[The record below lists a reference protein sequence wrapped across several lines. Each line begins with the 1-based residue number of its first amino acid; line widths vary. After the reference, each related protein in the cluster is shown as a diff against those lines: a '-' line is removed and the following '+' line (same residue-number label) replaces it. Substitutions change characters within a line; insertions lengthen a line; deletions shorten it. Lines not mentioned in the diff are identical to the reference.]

1 MNYYLVEF
9 VDDSV
14 HSQYEEVSAIS
25 AQEAV
30 NSIKLGLARSQNL
43 GMFGKKLVRM
53 TNGKMNNGYISIQR
67 SYRME

>member
-25 AQEAV
+25 AEDAV
-30 NSIKLGLARSQNL
+30 HSIKLGWPNAKIWNVWTETGENDQWKN
-43 GMFGKKLVRM
+43 
-53 TNGKMNNGYISIQR
+53 
-67 SYRME
+67 E

>member
-25 AQEAV
+25 AEEAV
-30 NSIKLGLARSQNL
+30 HSIKLGWPNAKIWNVWTETGENDQW
-43 GMFGKKLVRM
+43 KDDEIKDI
-53 TNGKMNNGYISIQR
+53 K
-67 SYRME
+67 